1 MPLGNSAA
9 CFKTQKIKYFNFDI
23 SISSDTSLW
32 ELTPVLVGLG
42 WDKTLPI
49 QGKITIDSGVTV
61 SGNTTTP
68 IDINGKNS
76 FTINSGYHVKSR
88 ITVIN
93 NGTIIGSGGQG
104 GNGNKGGNG
113 GNAMS
118 INSKIILVNN
128 GDIIG
133 GGGGGG
139 GCAGGGGGGA
149 GIPAGKGGAGSL
161 PCQIINTTIQG
172 CLTVRYPGTDGTS
185 TTGGIGGVIA
195 VYPKGWLHTG
205 PNWSNQ
211 TAEGGN
217 GGDLA
222 SAGGISGKLRVGIP
236 TADYPGGAAGKS
248 IVGYST
254 YVTLDPS
261 STGTLTGATS

>member
-9 CFKTQKIKYFNFDI
+9 CFKTQKIKYFDFTI
-23 SISSDTSLW
+23 LISSDTSEWKLN
-32 ELTPVLVGLG
+32 PVLIGLG
-42 WDKTLPI
+42 WDKILPI
-49 QGKITIDSGVTV
+49 RGSITIDSGVTI
-61 SGNTTTP
+61 SGNTTTL

-76 FTINSGYHVKSR
+76 FIIDSYHVKSK

-104 GNGNKGGNG
+104 GNGNIGGNG
-113 GNAMS
+113 GNAMLVY
-118 INSKIILVNN
+118 SKIKLFNN
-128 GDIIG
+128 GRIIG

-149 GIPAGKGGAGSL
+149 GIPAGKGGAGGL
-161 PCQIINTTIQG
+161 ACQTIG
-172 CLTVRYPGTDGTS
+172 SNPSVCLTIKYPGTDGTS

-195 VYPKGWLHTG
+195 VFPNNWLHTG
-205 PNWSNQ
+205 RNWSNQ

-222 SAGGISGKLRVGIP
+222 SAGGISGQLAVGRF
-236 TADYPGGAAGKS
+236 TAQFTGGAAGKS

-254 YVTLDPS
+254 YVTLDPN